1 MFNKKEKFYLSE
13 KIDLFKFKE
22 FPNYKNLPYV
32 LGNENDFKDIYNT
45 LIKINFPLKNIER
58 YIFYDAKRWD
68 LETKNNKVI
77 KLPTN
82 NYIKSLENYLEL
94 KDKNEFKKY
103 NIYDYRINGQ
113 LILK

>member
-1 MFNKKEKFYLSE
+1 M
-13 KIDLFKFKE
+13 
-22 FPNYKNLPYV
+22 
-32 LGNENDFKDIYNT
+32 
-45 LIKINFPLKNIER
+45 KNIKR